1 MLLVS
6 PTAKVSARHAFFV
19 LLFFSILFTIFFSPV
34 LFYDSLLT
42 PQGPGLGDGLLY
54 HLTFFQS
61 HKVLWDPLLA
71 TGYPMMA
78 DPQVMTWYPPSVLLS
93 LIPGA
98 WNAFVVSAYVMAGC
112 FTYGYVYT
120 LTESRLSSLV
130 SGITYSM
137 CGFMFAHLG
146 HTAIIHAAV
155 WLPLIVWS
163 LECLRRKGT
172 RGWLLVGSLAVACN
186 VLAGHMQIVVYSLAV
201 SAAYAI
207 VMGWTAPVGRRRF
220 YLLSICALLLGL
232 GLSALQLLPTAE
244 LATLSTRTDFLFS
257 DFISYSLP
265 LKQIP
270 LLLFPAAFGGLP
282 HYGTTP
288 YFGEWNLTELTGYV
302 GLLPL
307 LLAAVGFFVSRRKA
321 VSIFWAAVGITA
333 FLLALGNL
341 TPLAS
346 LAYHL
351 PVINRFRAP
360 ARHLFEAAF
369 AVSVLA
375 GFGAHAILK
384 REVPRRLLSVT
395 IAAGASVL
403 GAGVLVMLSSKM
415 SRYAFSKGVAHLD
428 ALPWSNAAVGAPLL
442 VFLAAVGVML
452 YYSRE
457 PASPFRR
464 GLLLAVL
471 VIDLAGFGWF
481 YSWHDF
487 AAPKAVL
494 NPPAAAAKYRD
505 LLGASHQR
513 MLSVRGTMAAPDEF
527 PPNLSRLWDVPN
539 ATVYGPLTLSRLMQL
554 SSMLQDGSIASTW
567 KHADDQSLN
576 VLAVRYVFLPG
587 SEMIRD
593 ERGISWESENMDIWL
608 GAGCDHP
615 PRDAVKFNLPA
626 PAQATAL
633 YLVSR
638 LACAVG
644 LKDGEEVARVLVRS
658 ADGTVQT
665 ESLLAGRDTSE
676 WSYDCRIIKPQVQH
690 REAVIYSS
698 FPASMYDEPCAGHFY
713 LTKLGLLDTRNIS
726 SIELQWTGRSG
737 AMTLEKLSLL
747 NESTGNS
754 EAVGPLSIN
763 GSQWRFVEEAG
774 GARVYENA
782 EAMPRAWLAS
792 EMINLKPEEI
802 LLAIKTARLPDGR
815 AFDPARMALVEDS
828 FSLPAGSADTGKGAS
843 VQLTQASGAFLEA
856 RTSSEAPSFLVTSDA
871 YYPGWQASVDGAPV
885 PVLRADYALRGVQVQ
900 AGEHTVR
907 FEFRPKTFYYG
918 AAISALSA
926 LALTLFLIYPTMRRK
941 YVKT

>member
-1 MLLVS
+1 MFQVS
-6 PTAKVSARHAFFV
+6 TTTKASARHALLV
-19 LLFFSILFTIFFSPV
+19 LLFFSVLFTIFFSPV

-93 LIPGA
+93 LIPGT

-112 FTYGYVYT
+112 FAYGYVYT
-120 LTESRLSSLV
+120 LTESRLAGLV
-130 SGITYSM
+130 SGIAYSM

-146 HTAIIHAAV
+146 HTAIIHSAV

-163 LECLRRKGT
+163 LECLRRRGS
-172 RGWLLVGSLAVACN
+172 RGWLLICSLAVACN
-186 VLAGHMQIVVYSLAV
+186 VLAGHLQIVVYSLAV
-201 SAAYAI
+201 GCAYAL
-207 VMGWTAPVGRRRF
+207 VLGWTAPVGRRRF
-220 YLLSICALLLGL
+220 YRLSICALLLGA

-244 LATLSTRTDFLFS
+244 LASLSTRTDFLFS

-270 LLLFPAAFGGLP
+270 LLLFPAVFGGLP

-288 YFGEWNLTELTGYV
+288 YFGEWNITELTGYV

-307 LLAAVGFFVSRRKA
+307 LLAAIGFIVSRRKA
-321 VSIFWAAVGITA
+321 VSIFWAAIGITA
-333 FLLALGNL
+333 LLLALGNL

-351 PVINRFRAP
+351 PIVNRFRAP

-375 GFGAHAILK
+375 GIGAHAIFK
-384 REVPRRLLSVT
+384 REATRRLLSVT
-395 IAAGASVL
+395 IAAGAGVM
-403 GAGVLVMLSSKM
+403 GAGVLILLSSKL
-415 SRYAFSKGVAHLD
+415 SRYALSKGVAHLD
-428 ALPWSNAAVGAPLL
+428 ALPWSNAAVGTPLL
-442 VFLAAVGVML
+442 IFTAAVGAML

-457 PASPFRR
+457 PASYLRR
-464 GLLLAVL
+464 GLLLTVL
-471 VIDLAGFGWF
+471 VIDLASFGWF

-487 AAPKAVL
+487 AAPKTVL

-505 LLGASHQR
+505 LLGASRQR
-513 MLSVRGTMAAPDEF
+513 MLSVRGTMAAHDEF
-527 PPNLSRLWDVPN
+527 PPNLSRLWGVPN
-539 ATVYGPLTLSRLMQL
+539 ATVYGPLTISRLMQL

-567 KHADDQSLN
+567 KHAGDKSLN
-576 VLAVRYVFLPG
+576 VLAVRYVFLPK
-587 SEMIRD
+587 SELLKD
-593 ERGISWESENMDIWL
+593 ERGISWEGENMDIWL

-615 PRDAVKFNLPA
+615 PSDAVKFNLPA
-626 PAQATAL
+626 PAQATTL

-644 LKDGEEVARVLVRS
+644 LKDGEEVARVLVTD

-676 WSYDCRIIKPQVQH
+676 WSYDCRTIKPQVQH
-690 REAVIYSS
+690 REAVIYNS

-713 LTKLGLLDTRNIS
+713 LTKINLLQARSIS
-726 SIELQWTGRSG
+726 SIELQWAGRSG

-747 NESTGNS
+747 DESTGNS

-763 GSQWRFVEEAG
+763 GSQWRFVEETG

-782 EAMPRAWLAS
+782 EAMPRAWLAP
-792 EMINLKPEEI
+792 EVINLKPEEI

-815 AFDPARMALVEDS
+815 AFDPAQTALVEDS
-828 FSLPAGSADTGKGAS
+828 PALPARSTGTETAAS
-843 VQLTQASGAFLEA
+843 VQLTQASGGFLEA
-856 RTSSEAPSFLVTSDA
+856 RTSSAAPSFLVTSDA
-871 YYPGWQASVDGAPV
+871 YYPGWQASVDGTPV
-885 PVLRADYALRGVQVQ
+885 PVFRADYALRGVQVP

-926 LALTLFLIYPTMRRK
+926 LILAVFLIYPAIRRK
-941 YVKT
+941 YAET